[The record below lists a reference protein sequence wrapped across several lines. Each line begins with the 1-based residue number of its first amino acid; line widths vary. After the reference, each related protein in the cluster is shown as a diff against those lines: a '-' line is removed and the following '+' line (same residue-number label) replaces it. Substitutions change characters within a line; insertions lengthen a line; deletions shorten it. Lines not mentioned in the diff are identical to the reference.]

1 MAPDRRASSADE
13 AARSPT
19 AYQEHQALRG
29 PYRLYT
35 REYPG
40 VEPTL
45 VLLLFEW
52 PLAAAETGGM
62 AAVTGGIRAFQ
73 AAQTAGPMPLEP
85 TAAEAAA
92 VAVTARNLFRR
103 EGEYW
108 TVAFQGAVVRLRDA
122 KGLRQLAR
130 VTEAFEG
137 KPGVPGSGP
146 DAATGVPGLVDPL
159 TGRELQVLAM
169 LAAGSPNRAIAKELF
184 VTIFTVKKHV
194 SHIFGKLGVA
204 NRTEAVARARDL
216 GLIC

>member
-1 MAPDRRASSADE
+1 
-13 AARSPT
+13 
-19 AYQEHQALRG
+19 
-29 PYRLYT
+29 
-35 REYPG
+35 

-62 AAVTGGIRAFQ
+62 AAVAGGIRAFQ

-122 KGLRQLAR
+122 KGLRHLAR
-130 VTEAFEG
+130 LQAFEG

-146 DAATGVPGLVDPL
+146 DAATRVPGLADPL

-169 LAAGSPNRAIAKELF
+169 LAAGTPNRAIAGELF
-184 VTIFTVKKHV
+184 VTLATVKKHV
-194 SHIFGKLGVA
+194 SHILGKLGAA

-216 GLIC
+216 GLIP